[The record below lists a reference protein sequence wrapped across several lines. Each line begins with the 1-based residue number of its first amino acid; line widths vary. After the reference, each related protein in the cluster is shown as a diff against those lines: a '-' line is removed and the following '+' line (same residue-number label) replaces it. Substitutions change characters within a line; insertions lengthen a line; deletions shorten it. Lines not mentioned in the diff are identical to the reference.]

1 MLTFLLLAG
10 CSRPLTLE
18 EAREALSAFVASART
33 DAMVTGVVELSTGF
47 TLGDAVQD
55 AAENLRGFVQS
66 QVPCSEVTRD
76 GATVTIDFGTLDDEC
91 TWNGVT
97 WAGVAEVTVTVG
109 PDGSE
114 IVLEHAWAGLTNG
127 TETLDG
133 EAEVTWDLPAGTRT
147 VVHTATWTDGATTVT
162 GEGARVQ
169 SLVDPAQGLEGG
181 ILVEGSRSWTV
192 DGSRW
197 TLDIDRVEAR
207 LQDPVPQAGALR
219 LTTPAEKVA
228 TLLFERQDADTIRVT
243 LEGARRPYAVDITGA
258 SVVPVE
264 E

>member
-1 MLTFLLLAG
+1 MLSLLLLAG
-10 CSRPLTLE
+10 CSRTLTLD
-18 EAREALSAFVASART
+18 EAREALAAYVANARA

-47 TLGDAVQD
+47 TIGDAVQD

-66 QVPCSEVTRD
+66 QVPCSTVTRD
-76 GATVTIDFGTLDDEC
+76 GATVTMDFGTLDDAC
-91 TWNGVT
+91 TWNGAT

-114 IVLEHAWAGLTNG
+114 VVLEHAWTGLTNG

-133 EAEVTWDLPAGTRT
+133 EAEVTWDLSEGTRT
-147 VVHTATWTDGATTVT
+147 IVHTATWTDGTATVT

-169 SLVDPAQGLEGG
+169 SLVDPELGLEGG

-192 DGSRW
+192 DDALW
-197 TLDIDRVEAR
+197 TLDIDRIEAR

-243 LEGARRPYAVDITGA
+243 LEGARRPYAVDITGV